1 MANAYGVERLL
12 LSQIENRV
20 CSLPAKLRAAD
31 ALKVKVQD
39 LEIKVLVP
47 LSLDGELIGHDDRK
61 VNSAHCLEVAWTAET
76 EKISCS
82 EVGPPSAD
90 DLQAWFCDG
99 GAANSLHA

>member
-12 LSQIENRV
+12 LSQIEN
-20 CSLPAKLRAAD
+20 SLPAKLRAAD
-31 ALKVKVQD
+31 ALKAKFQD

-76 EKISCS
+76 AKSVVARS
-82 EVGPPSAD
+82 
-90 DLQAWFCDG
+90 DLPQLTAFRPGFCDG
-99 GAANSLHA
+99 GAADSLHT